1 MYEQYRIAVIGDF
14 MVDEW
19 WRAESMKI
27 CPEAPVPDLINPVLI
42 RRSAGGAGNV
52 ARNLLSLDAKVSLY
66 GIIGR
71 DDAGYAIWNELM
83 ELGADWKVDP
93 VDGFETHRKIRY
105 CSDGQMVFRV
115 SQDRCRVV
123 TRGALL
129 YDDVDAVIVSDYN
142 KGALHPDIIEKIMKL
157 DAPIF
162 VDPKFDNL
170 IYYKGAT
177 LVKFNKVEAVA
188 AMRSWPDTTTY
199 SIARIQEQFQRV
211 NREPTNIVVTLGHVG
226 MEVIDKEGE
235 IYDIPG
241 REVAV
246 SDVTGAGDT
255 AMAVLTLE
263 YLRNG
268 GNIVKAAYLANYACS
283 LVVQKRMTAVVTL
296 EELEAGLDD

>member
-27 CPEAPVPDLINPVLI
+27 CPEAPVPDLINPVLV

-52 ARNLLSLDAKVSLY
+52 ARNLLSLGAKVSLY

-93 VDGFETHRKIRY
+93 VEGFETHRKIRY

-115 SQDRCRVV
+115 SQDRCGVGEQKV
-123 TRGALL
+123 MSETGSIDD
-129 YDDVDAVIVSDYN
+129 YDAFIISDYN
-142 KGALHPDIIEKIMKL
+142 KGAMTPYTIEQAMRQAQEK
-157 DAPIF
+157 PVF

-170 IYYKGAT
+170 EYYAGAE
-177 LVKFNKVEAVA
+177 LVKFNKAEAVA
-188 AMRSWPDTTTY
+188 CLKEYNHEY
-199 SIARIQEQFQRV
+199 SIAILKDHLRLSNV
-211 NREPTNIVVTLGHVG
+211 VVTLGHAG

-241 REVAV
+241 GEVQVA
-246 SDVTGAGDT
+246 DVTGAGDT

-263 YLRNG
+263 YLRTG
-268 GNIVKAAYLANYACS
+268 DLVKSAFLANYACS
-283 LVVQKRMTAVVTL
+283 LVVQKRMTAVVTVEELL
-296 EELEAGLDD
+296 EELGDE